1 MGGGDGGS
9 FIEQTNGNREIKGK
23 AWAGVGLEA
32 GRVRDRGTET
42 KVLCVSHYDKMSAEM
57 EEEIVLSASKA
68 SAENG

>member
-1 MGGGDGGS
+1 MGGCG
-9 FIEQTNGNREIKGK
+9 T
-23 AWAGVGLEA
+23 